1 MLSYVTAGAVL
12 ELIFGIRFRFRLRL
26 WLDNLHPIN
35 RQTLLCLVHD
45 NLLMD
50 LIHSFPL

>member
-1 MLSYVTAGAVL
+1 MLSYVTAGAAL

-26 WLDNLHPIN
+26 WLDNLYPIN

-45 NLLMD
+45 NLLMFVTH
-50 LIHSFPL
+50 LFPL